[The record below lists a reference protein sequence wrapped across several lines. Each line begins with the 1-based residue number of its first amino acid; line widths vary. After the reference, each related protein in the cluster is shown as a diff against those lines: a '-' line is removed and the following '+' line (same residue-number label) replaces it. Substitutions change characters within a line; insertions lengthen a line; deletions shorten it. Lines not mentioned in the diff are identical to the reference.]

1 MVDVGA
7 PAIAS
12 KQRKTVR
19 MNVVSSA
26 LEDRQKSDLDLDH
39 DHLSEYDLR
48 SRSDPDL
55 V

>member
-1 MVDVGA
+1 MHVK
-7 PAIAS
+7 I
-12 KQRKTVR
+12 
-19 MNVVSSA
+19 SA

-55 V
+55 AQKYDLQITI